1 MERQRTIAVAIA
13 ALFLAGAAA
22 PAIAEAA
29 DGTKSKTRS
38 VQRSKGADGAVDAT
52 HTGPKGGKTAVK
64 SQQGRGRAHGP
75 DGHRSQGP
83 HRDH

>member
-38 VQRSKGADGAVDAT
+38 VQRSKGADLG
-52 HTGPKGGKTAVK
+52 
-64 SQQGRGRAHGP
+64 
-75 DGHRSQGP
+75 
-83 HRDH
+83 